1 MITTTRHH
9 GPISAG
15 CSPRVAAKG
24 GSQGTRAA
32 CIRERY
38 LHQTSKSRAGPEPE
52 SACSV
57 YIACPPGGPS
67 SVRCFP
73 AKLAWA

>member
-38 LHQTSKSRAGPEPE
+38 LHQTSNPALARSLSLRAQ
-52 SACSV
+52 CT
-57 YIACPPGGPS
+57 
-67 SVRCFP
+67 
-73 AKLAWA
+73 